1 VYEVAVSAKL
11 TEGPFRALGVS
22 AAVDI
27 GAAVDKGAAVEVVD
41 PEMIFG
47 GE

>member
-1 VYEVAVSAKL
+1 VYEVVVSAKL

-27 GAAVDKGAAVEVVD
+27 GAAVEVVD
-41 PEMIFG
+41 PEMFFG